1 MNLLLY
7 SMVNKAWCIPSEG
20 GCRSVML
27 LGIMYGLSCG
37 SSLELVSDSNIEM
50 SEFRTSSESVPCSGP
65 NSFTWLEL
73 HRRGCCL
80 SYRSGQNM
88 TSGQHSPL
96 TTTGYGTV
104 LTVHYLPHPT
114 FCCLHVHKESLA
126 PPSSLPWLFTLHM
139 IKVKCVS
146 LGMRLGKSGNETRK
160 VWE

>member
-80 SYRSGQNM
+80 SYRSGQKM
-88 TSGQHSPL
+88 TSGQHSRL
-96 TTTGYGTV
+96 QQQVMYSTHCT
-104 LTVHYLPHPT
+104 LP
-114 FCCLHVHKESLA
+114 A
-126 PPSSLPWLFTLHM
+126 PPNFLLLACAQGEPGPSLLPPLAFH
-139 IKVKCVS
+139 IAHD
-146 LGMRLGKSGNETRK
+146 KS
-160 VWE
+160 V

>member
-37 SSLELVSDSNIEM
+37 SSLELDSDSNIEM

-80 SYRSGQNM
+80 SYRSGQN
-88 TSGQHSPL
+88 TISGQHSRLQQQVTVQYSLYITCPTQLSVACMCRRRAWPL
-96 TTTGYGTV
+96 
-104 LTVHYLPHPT
+104 P
-114 FCCLHVHKESLA
+114 
-126 PPSSLPWLFTLHM
+126 PPSPGFSYCT
-139 IKVKCVS
+139 
-146 LGMRLGKSGNETRK
+146 
-160 VWE
+160 